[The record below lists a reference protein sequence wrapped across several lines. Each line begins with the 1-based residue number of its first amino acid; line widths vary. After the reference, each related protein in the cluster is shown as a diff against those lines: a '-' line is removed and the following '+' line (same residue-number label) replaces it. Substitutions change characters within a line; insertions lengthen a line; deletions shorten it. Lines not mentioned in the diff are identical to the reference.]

1 METLKLNDGTV
12 MENSYALM
20 SSNTLFVYCA
30 DEGMTLSGFFALLID
45 SGNTEKIVYT
55 KINGTEIEFDGFDRL
70 MSVRDEDNGM
80 FTAVLIK
87 E

>member
-12 MENSYALM
+12 MGNSYALM
-20 SSNTLFVYCA
+20 SGNTLFVYCA

-87 E
+87 S